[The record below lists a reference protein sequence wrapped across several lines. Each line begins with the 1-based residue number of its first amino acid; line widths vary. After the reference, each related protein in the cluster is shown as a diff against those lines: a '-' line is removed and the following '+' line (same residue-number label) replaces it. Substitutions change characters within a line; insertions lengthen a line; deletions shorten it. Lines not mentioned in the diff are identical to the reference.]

1 MCENCSSVIRFL
13 KFVGS
18 SLVGGTVDMVLIWLL
33 CGYIFDSY
41 WGDVIISPII
51 SFESS
56 VIVGFTFCWFFVWN
70 DRVSS
75 QSNSFLRH
83 LLAYNISNIGIFFL
97 RLGLVVLIEKLV
109 GSNGNLVLIN
119 LAARM
124 LAGLLNF
131 IISDKL
137 IFKKR

>member
-1 MCENCSSVIRFL
+1 MMKGTPWSRHSRAMSATGRIYPNTLDTWVNTAASALSSCLEN
-13 KFVGS
+13 
-18 SLVGGTVDMVLIWLL
+18 DA
-33 CGYIFDSY
+33 
-41 WGDVIISPII
+41 
-51 SFESS
+51 
-56 VIVGFTFCWFFVWN
+56 
-70 DRVSS
+70 RVSS

-83 LLAYNISNIGIFFL
+83 LLAYNISNIGIFLL
-97 RLGLVVLIEKLV
+97 RLGLVVVIEKII

-137 IFKKR
+137 IFKKKVAY